1 MYSVCMESEDA
12 MRQRINISLEPAT
25 AEKLKELA
33 ESSHMNVSQ
42 WITQAVWK
50 DEDKYKKQK
59 RAVKK
64 NG

>member
-1 MYSVCMESEDA
+1 

-25 AEKLKELA
+25 AKRLKELA

-50 DEDKYKKQK
+50 EEDKHRKEK
-59 RAVKK
+59 RMVTK

>member
-1 MYSVCMESEDA
+1 MCIESEA
-12 MRQRINISLEPAT
+12 VMRQRINISLEPAT
-25 AEKLKELA
+25 AERLKELA

-50 DEDKYKKQK
+50 DDDKYKKQK
-59 RAVKK
+59 RTVKK

>member
-1 MYSVCMESEDA
+1 MCIESEA
-12 MRQRINISLEPAT
+12 VMGQRINISLEPAT
-25 AEKLKELA
+25 AERLKELA

-50 DEDKYKKQK
+50 DDDKYKKQK
-59 RAVKK
+59 RTVKK

>member
-1 MYSVCMESEDA
+1 

-25 AEKLKELA
+25 ATKLKELA
-33 ESSHMNVSQ
+33 EDSHMNVSQ

-50 DEDKYKKQK
+50 DDSKYKKQK
-59 RAVKK
+59 RTVKK

>member
-1 MYSVCMESEDA
+1 

-25 AEKLKELA
+25 AERLKELA

-50 DEDKYKKQK
+50 DDGKYQKQK
-59 RAVKK
+59 RTVLK

>member
-1 MYSVCMESEDA
+1 MSIESEGF
-12 MRQRINISLEPAT
+12 MRQRINISLEPVT
-25 AEKLKELA
+25 AERLKELA

-50 DEDKYKKQK
+50 EADKYKKQK
-59 RAVKK
+59 RTVKK

>member
-1 MYSVCMESEDA
+1 

-25 AEKLKELA
+25 AKRLKELA

-50 DEDKYKKQK
+50 DDDNYKKIK
-59 RAVKK
+59 RTVKK

>member
-1 MYSVCMESEDA
+1 
-12 MRQRINISLEPAT
+12 MRQRINISLEPVT
-25 AEKLKELA
+25 AERLKELA

-50 DEDKYKKQK
+50 EADKYKKQK
-59 RAVKK
+59 RTVKK

>member
-1 MYSVCMESEDA
+1 MEGEVV
-12 MRQRINISLEPAT
+12 MRQRINISLEPET
-25 AEKLKELA
+25 VEKLKELA

-50 DEDKYKKQK
+50 DDGKYKKQ
-59 RAVKK
+59 RRTVKK

>member
-1 MYSVCMESEDA
+1 MCMKSEAD

-33 ESSHMNVSQ
+33 ENSHMNVSQ

-50 DEDKYKKQK
+50 DEDKCKKQK

>member
-1 MYSVCMESEDA
+1 MESEVI
-12 MRQRINISLEPAT
+12 MRQRINISLEPET
-25 AEKLKELA
+25 AERLKELA

-50 DEDKYKKQK
+50 NNGEDKKQK
-59 RAVKK
+59 RTVKR

>member
-1 MYSVCMESEDA
+1 MCIESEDV

-25 AEKLKELA
+25 AERLKELA

-50 DEDKYKKQK
+50 DDNKYKKQK
-59 RAVKK
+59 RTVKK

>member
-1 MYSVCMESEDA
+1 

-25 AEKLKELA
+25 VEKLKELA

-50 DEDKYKKQK
+50 DDGKYKKQK
-59 RAVKK
+59 RTVKK